1 MKHPRRADDSYKLR
15 VFNLWRGES
24 TSACR
29 LLVSFST
36 CGRVG
41 TTRVSGGP
49 AGCCFPCCAFF
60 RRSDRPV
67 LGRCWARAS
76 DFSGRPGRT
85 LGVADASLLFA
96 RLRVL
101 MDRWRAK
108 FLHSG
113 QVELLARGRKR
124 RGCSLFSAI
133 SVTASKSTP
142 PSVCLGSFPPFQG
155 VGKNKQTN
163 TLEIG
168 MEAREFG
175 DFSQVCGE
183 AATALEAGSHSSHA
197 GVPRNLV

>member
-1 MKHPRRADDSYKLR
+1 MKHTRRADDSSKLR

-29 LLVSFST
+29 LSVSFST

-49 AGCCFPCCAFF
+49 AGCCFPFCAFF

-85 LGVADASLLFA
+85 LGVVDASLLFP

-108 FLHSG
+108 LLRSG
-113 QVELLARGRKR
+113 QRFN
-124 RGCSLFSAI
+124 CSLAVGRDAKKPCPWERAAKLSHQRRRQE
-133 SVTASKSTP
+133 S
-142 PSVCLGSFPPFQG
+142 PSRLH
-155 VGKNKQTN
+155 
-163 TLEIG
+163 L
-168 MEAREFG
+168 RE
-175 DFSQVCGE
+175 
-183 AATALEAGSHSSHA
+183 
-197 GVPRNLV
+197 

>member
-1 MKHPRRADDSYKLR
+1 MVAARRLAVEAQHIAEVAVAQPMRCAEGECDLPVWRHEMKHARRADDSSKLR

-29 LLVSFST
+29 LSVSFST

-49 AGCCFPCCAFF
+49 AGCCFPFCAFF

-85 LGVADASLLFA
+85 LGVVDASLLFA
-96 RLRVL
+96 RLRAL

-108 FLHSG
+108 FLRSMIASMCC
-113 QVELLARGRKR
+113 VCARWCVRL
-124 RGCSLFSAI
+124 C
-133 SVTASKSTP
+133 TATCATP
-142 PSVCLGSFPPFQG
+142 PIRRSGCTRLMLLCP
-155 VGKNKQTN
+155 
-163 TLEIG
+163 
-168 MEAREFG
+168 
-175 DFSQVCGE
+175 
-183 AATALEAGSHSSHA
+183 
-197 GVPRNLV
+197 

>member
-1 MKHPRRADDSYKLR
+1 MKHARRADDSSKLR

-29 LLVSFST
+29 LSVSFST

-49 AGCCFPCCAFF
+49 AGCCFPFCAFF

-85 LGVADASLLFA
+85 LGVVDASLLFP

-108 FLHSG
+108 LLRSG
-113 QVELLARGRKR
+113 QRFN
-124 RGCSLFSAI
+124 CSLA
-133 SVTASKSTP
+133 VGRDG
-142 PSVCLGSFPPFQG
+142 GSP
-155 VGKNKQTN
+155 
-163 TLEIG
+163 L
-168 MEAREFG
+168 
-175 DFSQVCGE
+175 
-183 AATALEAGSHSSHA
+183 
-197 GVPRNLV
+197 VPRGELRTDPTYSPYSILATRSPSRSALP

>member
-1 MKHPRRADDSYKLR
+1 VVAARRLAVETQHVPEVVVAQPMRLYQGKSDLPVWRHEVKHTRRADDSYKLR

-124 RGCSLFSAI
+124 RGCSLFSATT
-133 SVTASKSTP
+133 VTASKSTP

-155 VGKNKQTN
+155 VGKNK
-163 TLEIG
+163 
-168 MEAREFG
+168 
-175 DFSQVCGE
+175 FS
-183 AATALEAGSHSSHA
+183 
-197 GVPRNLV
+197 